1 MWIDTS
7 SKPWRAL
14 ALCCL
19 LLCGSGPLSAALI
32 FVDEASDLV
41 ANDNNCSLREAI
53 QAANTNQAVD
63 DCAAGDSSGSD
74 GVFVLLG
81 QTGLTIELSSPL
93 LITDTIDILGPGIDN
108 LVLVPGDAGEYPALE
123 IDVAN
128 TGEDFSLASL
138 RIEGFQDS
146 AVHIVN
152 ADRVE
157 FDQVGFD
164 GNVAPTVGGAIN
176 ARSAPVGPTQSLT
189 ELTLRDSEFV
199 QNNASTLYG
208 GAVYIGGAVSDAAD
222 FDLTVEGCVFI
233 SNRADREGGA
243 IAAAVS
249 SGQLVISE
257 SVFEDNY
264 TSIGVNSFFQGGALI
279 SDFASTRI
287 SRSLFINNDSTVGR
301 SIASG
306 SSQTSAPVAMTI
318 TNSTFVND
326 APPIPDAQAEIHVDQ
341 GETRVQ
347 YSSFQ
352 LSARAAI
359 RTSSAGTARLVGSLF
374 ATDVPPCEGDGS
386 FLSSGY
392 NLETHGD
399 SCTSQA
405 SDLPFADVEL
415 LPLGDYGG
423 PTETLPPHPAS
434 AAVDAGSL
442 SCEDATGN
450 SVLTV
455 DQRGEARPRDGNASG
470 GLGQCDIGAFEWGN
484 AYMLSVGFPGTGGG
498 QVSLVDDLPLGCD
511 APDFCQLPLPRDQS
525 YTLVASPAPGS
536 QFNGWGGACSGQ
548 GPCVVNMT
556 TARVVTADFEVVSDS
571 IFSSRF
577 EN

>member
-1 MWIDTS
+1 MS
-7 SKPWRAL
+7 NVPCRAL
-14 ALCCL
+14 CSILFISL
-19 LLCGSGPLSAALI
+19 GTLISGPLSAALI
-32 FVDEASDLV
+32 FVDEPSDAV
-41 ANDNNCSLREAI
+41 VNDNNCSLREAVL
-53 QAANTNQAVD
+53 AANTNQAVD
-63 DCAAGDSSGSD
+63 DCAAGDSSGPD
-74 GVFVLLG
+74 GVFVLIG
-81 QTGLTIELSSPL
+81 QTGLTISLQAPL
-93 LITDTIDILGPGIDN
+93 VVTDTTNIIGPGIDN
-108 LVLVPGDAGEYPALE
+108 LVLVPGGAGTFPAFE

-128 TGEDFSLASL
+128 AGEDFSLSNL

-146 AVHIVN
+146 AVQIVN
-152 ADRVE
+152 ADQVL
-157 FDQVGFD
+157 FDRVGFD
-164 GNVAPTVGGAIN
+164 ANVAPTVGGAIN
-176 ARSAPVGPTQSLT
+176 SRSFPVGPTQSLT

-199 QNNASTLYG
+199 QNNASSLYG
-208 GAVYIGGAVSDAAD
+208 GAVYIGGSISDAAD
-222 FDLTVEGCVFI
+222 FDLTVEGSVFI
-233 SNRADREGGA
+233 NNRADREGGA

-249 SGQLVISE
+249 SGLLVIRE
-257 SVFEDNY
+257 SVFQDNL
-264 TSIGVNSFFQGGALI
+264 TSIGANAFYQGGALI
-279 SDFASTRI
+279 SDFASTQI
-287 SRSLFINNDSTVGR
+287 SGSLFINNDSTLGR

-318 TNSTFVND
+318 TNSTFIND
-326 APPIPDAQAEIHVDQ
+326 VPPFPDAQAEIHVDQ
-341 GETRVQ
+341 NETRIQ

-359 RTSSAGTARLVGSLF
+359 RAGSAGTARLIGSLF
-374 ATDVPPCEGDGS
+374 VTDVPPCEGDGS

-405 SDLPFADVEL
+405 SDLPFTDVEL

-434 AAVDAGSL
+434 AAVDAGPL

-548 GPCVVNMT
+548 GPCVVNLT